1 MTFLFK
7 KLIVGDMAMTRHAKL
22 HIRNLW
28 SLNRKKCSS
37 VSLSQNL
44 KTYLS
49 PQKVTNFRAF
59 LVLVEK
65 NCTADVKM
73 QAPNNFRLAGSR
85 LFPNTL
91 YHWNENIWEELEL
104 NLGPLVPKAVALTI
118 RPWVHVP
125 VLQRWS
131 K

>member
-1 MTFLFK
+1 
-7 KLIVGDMAMTRHAKL
+7 
-22 HIRNLW
+22 
-28 SLNRKKCSS
+28 
-37 VSLSQNL
+37 
-44 KTYLS
+44 
-49 PQKVTNFRAF
+49 
-59 LVLVEK
+59 
-65 NCTADVKM
+65 M
-73 QAPNNFRLAGSR
+73 QAPNNFRLAGSH

-91 YHWNENIWEELEL
+91 YQWNKNIWEELEL